1 VGWALKSLEGSL
13 TIYDALLGDT
23 PMADTVRPTLCEGLE
38 MVTADKNLVAANL
51 DLWTCLTGIEAE
63 TALQPVR
70 DKYDYILIDCR
81 QPWIY

>member
-1 VGWALKSLEGSL
+1 MTYGSCSSTLIPGKLNQWLGLEKSEGSL

-51 DLWTCLTGIEAE
+51 DLVDCLTGN
-63 TALQPVR
+63 
-70 DKYDYILIDCR
+70 
-81 QPWIY
+81 